1 MANFKYKAINSEGQR
16 IEGSQSADS
25 ESQVREMLLSN
36 QYYPLSIEKENS
48 KNKSSFSFDRKV
60 KLKDIA
66 VFCRQFYVMLD
77 SGLSIGKTLNIL
89 IEQGEKPKL
98 REALIGVNSDIKRGE
113 TLASSMG
120 KRKDVFPKLLTS
132 MIDAGERSGNL
143 DIILKRMAEYYEKE
157 TKIRGKIKSAMIYP
171 IVLGVVAI
179 IAITFILTFVMPT
192 FVQMFE
198 ENNVELPMSTKM
210 VLGTSKML
218 GKYGVIFFLVL
229 VIGIILLGKYLK
241 GEEGQYKL
249 SVINLK
255 LPVIK
260 KLTQKIVVS
269 RFTRTMGIVSSSGM
283 SLVTSLEIVASV
295 VGNKIAEKELLK
307 VKEKVLKGEGL
318 GDSIMNIKIFP
329 PMLASMV
336 KVGEEAGS
344 LDSILDKT
352 ADFYDDELER
362 EIQTATALI
371 EPVMIVIMGVII
383 GFLLISILTPMFKMY
398 KLHIILRRKT
408 NEYKKTK

>member
-1 MANFKYKAINSEGQR
+1 MAIFKYKAINSEGQR

-25 ESQVREMLLSN
+25 ESQIREMLLSN

-48 KNKSSFSFDRKV
+48 KSKKSFSFNSKV

-77 SGLSIGKTLNIL
+77 SGLSIGKALNIL
-89 IEQGEKPKL
+89 IEQCEKPKL
-98 REALIGVNSDIKRGE
+98 REALIGVNGELKRGE
-113 TLASSMG
+113 TLASSMR
-120 KRKDVFPKLLTS
+120 KRKDVFPNLLTS

-198 ENNVELPMSTKM
+198 ENNVDLPMSTKM

-218 GKYGVIFFLVL
+218 GKYGIIIFLILVTA
-229 VIGIILLGKYLK
+229 IILLGKYLK
-241 GEEGQYKL
+241 SEEGQYKL
-249 SVINLK
+249 SSINLK
-255 LPVIK
+255 IPVIK
-260 KLTQKIVVS
+260 KLTQKIIVS

-283 SLVTSLEIVASV
+283 SLVTSIEIVASV
-295 VGNKIAEKELLK
+295 VGNKIAENELLK

-336 KVGEEAGS
+336 KIGEEAGS

-362 EIQTATALI
+362 EIKTATALI
-371 EPVMIVIMGVII
+371 EPSMIVLMGIII

-398 KLHIILRRKT
+398 NSIS
-408 NEYKKTK
+408 

>member
-1 MANFKYKAINSEGQR
+1 MAIFKYKAINSEGQR

-25 ESQVREMLLSN
+25 ESQIREMLLSN

-48 KNKSSFSFDRKV
+48 KSKKSFSFNSKV

-77 SGLSIGKTLNIL
+77 SGLSIGKALNIL
-89 IEQGEKPKL
+89 IEQCEKPKL
-98 REALIGVNSDIKRGE
+98 REALIGVNGELKRGE
-113 TLASSMG
+113 TLASSMR
-120 KRKDVFPKLLTS
+120 KRKDVFPNLLTS

-198 ENNVELPMSTKM
+198 ENNVDLPMSTKM

-218 GKYGVIFFLVL
+218 GKYGIIFFLVL

-241 GEEGQYKL
+241 SEEGQYKL

-336 KVGEEAGS
+336 KIGEEAGS

-362 EIQTATALI
+362 EIKTATALI
-371 EPVMIVIMGVII
+371 EPSMIVLMGIII

-398 KLHIILRRKT
+398 NSIS
-408 NEYKKTK
+408 

>member
-48 KNKSSFSFDRKV
+48 KNKISFSFNRKV

-66 VFCRQFYVMLD
+66 IFCRQFYVMLD
-77 SGLSIGKTLNIL
+77 SGLSIGKALNIL
-89 IEQGEKPKL
+89 IEQGEKPKI
-98 REALIGVNSDIKRGE
+98 REALIGVNGDLKRGE
-113 TLASSMG
+113 TLANSMR
-120 KRKDVFPKLLTS
+120 KRKDVFPNLLTS

-143 DIILKRMAEYYEKE
+143 DIILKRMSEYYEKE

-198 ENNVELPMSTKM
+198 ENNVDLPMSTKM

-218 GKYGVIFFLVL
+218 GKYGIIIFLILVTA
-229 VIGIILLGKYLK
+229 IILLGKYLK
-241 GEEGQYKL
+241 SEEGQYKL
-249 SVINLK
+249 SIINLK
-255 LPVIK
+255 IPVIK
-260 KLTQKIVVS
+260 KLTQKIIVS

-318 GDSIMNIKIFP
+318 GDSIMKIKIFP

-371 EPVMIVIMGVII
+371 EPAMIVVMGIII

-398 KLHIILRRKT
+398 NSIS
-408 NEYKKTK
+408 

>member
-48 KNKSSFSFDRKV
+48 KNKISFSFNRKV

-66 VFCRQFYVMLD
+66 IFCRQFYVMLD
-77 SGLSIGKTLNIL
+77 SGLSIGKALNIL
-89 IEQGEKPKL
+89 IEQGEKAKI
-98 REALIGVNSDIKRGE
+98 REALIGVNGDLKRGE
-113 TLASSMG
+113 TLASSMR
-120 KRKDVFPKLLTS
+120 KRKDVFPNLLTS

-143 DIILKRMAEYYEKE
+143 DIILKRMSEYYEKE

-198 ENNVELPMSTKM
+198 ENNVDLPMSTKM

-218 GKYGVIFFLVL
+218 GKYGIIIFLILVTA
-229 VIGIILLGKYLK
+229 IILLGKYLK
-241 GEEGQYKL
+241 SEESQYKL
-249 SVINLK
+249 SSINLK
-255 LPVIK
+255 IPVIK
-260 KLTQKIVVS
+260 KLTQKIIVS
-269 RFTRTMGIVSSSGM
+269 RFTRTLGIVSSSGM

-318 GDSIMNIKIFP
+318 GDSIMKIKIFP

-371 EPVMIVIMGVII
+371 EPAMIVVMGIII

-398 KLHIILRRKT
+398 NSIG
-408 NEYKKTK
+408 

>member
-1 MANFKYKAINSEGQR
+1 MAIFKYKAINSEGQR

-25 ESQVREMLLSN
+25 ENQIREMLLSN

-48 KNKSSFSFDRKV
+48 KSKKSFSFNSKV

-77 SGLSIGKTLNIL
+77 SGLSIGKALNIL
-89 IEQGEKPKL
+89 IEQCEKPKL
-98 REALIGVNSDIKRGE
+98 REALIGVNGDLKRGE
-113 TLASSMG
+113 TLASSMR
-120 KRKDVFPKLLTS
+120 KRKDVFPNLLTS

-198 ENNVELPMSTKM
+198 ENNVDLPMSTKM
-210 VLGTSKML
+210 VLETSKVL
-218 GKYGVIFFLVL
+218 GKYGIIIFLILVTA
-229 VIGIILLGKYLK
+229 IILLGKYLK
-241 GEEGQYKL
+241 SEEGQYKL
-249 SVINLK
+249 SSINLK
-255 LPVIK
+255 IPVIK
-260 KLTQKIVVS
+260 KLTQKIIVS

-283 SLVTSLEIVASV
+283 SLVTSIEIVASV

-318 GDSIMNIKIFP
+318 GDSIINIKIFP

-336 KVGEEAGS
+336 KIGEEAGS

-362 EIQTATALI
+362 EIKTATALI
-371 EPVMIVIMGVII
+371 EPIMIVIMGIII
-383 GFLLISILTPMFKMY
+383 GFLLISILTPMFTMY
-398 KLHIILRRKT
+398 NSIG
-408 NEYKKTK
+408 

>member
-132 MIDAGERSGNL
+132 MIDAGESSGNL

-179 IAITFILTFVMPT
+179 ISITFILTFVMPT

-241 GEEGQYKL
+241 SEEGQYKL

-371 EPVMIVIMGVII
+371 EPAMIVIMGVII

-398 KLHIILRRKT
+398 NSIS
-408 NEYKKTK
+408 

>member
-1 MANFKYKAINSEGQR
+1 MAIFKYKAINSEGQR

-25 ESQVREMLLSN
+25 ESQIREMLLSN

-48 KNKSSFSFDRKV
+48 KSKKSFSFNSKV

-77 SGLSIGKTLNIL
+77 SGLSIGKALNIL
-89 IEQGEKPKL
+89 IEQCEKPKL
-98 REALIGVNSDIKRGE
+98 REALIGVNGELKRGE
-113 TLASSMG
+113 TLASSMR
-120 KRKDVFPKLLTS
+120 KRKDVFPNLLTS

-198 ENNVELPMSTKM
+198 ENNVDLPMSTKM

-218 GKYGVIFFLVL
+218 GKYGIIIFLILVTA
-229 VIGIILLGKYLK
+229 IILLGKYLK
-241 GEEGQYKL
+241 SEEGQYKL
-249 SVINLK
+249 SIINLK
-255 LPVIK
+255 IPVIK
-260 KLTQKIVVS
+260 KLTQKIIVS

-318 GDSIMNIKIFP
+318 GDSIMKIKIFP

-371 EPVMIVIMGVII
+371 EPAMIVVMGIII

-398 KLHIILRRKT
+398 NSIG
-408 NEYKKTK
+408 

>member
-1 MANFKYKAINSEGQR
+1 MAIFKYKAINSEGQR

-25 ESQVREMLLSN
+25 ESQIREMLLSN

-48 KNKSSFSFDRKV
+48 KSKKSFSFNSKV

-77 SGLSIGKTLNIL
+77 SGLSIGKALNIL
-89 IEQGEKPKL
+89 IEQCEKPKL
-98 REALIGVNSDIKRGE
+98 REALIGVNGELKRGE
-113 TLASSMG
+113 TLASSMR
-120 KRKDVFPKLLTS
+120 KRKDVFPNLLTS

-198 ENNVELPMSTKM
+198 ENNVDLPMSTKM

-218 GKYGVIFFLVL
+218 GKYGIIIFLILVTA
-229 VIGIILLGKYLK
+229 IILLGKYLK
-241 GEEGQYKL
+241 SEEGQYKL
-249 SVINLK
+249 SSINLK
-255 LPVIK
+255 IPVIN
-260 KLTQKIVVS
+260 KLTQKIIVS

-283 SLVTSLEIVASV
+283 SLVTSIEIVASV

-336 KVGEEAGS
+336 KIGEEAGS

-362 EIQTATALI
+362 EIKTATALV
-371 EPVMIVIMGVII
+371 EPSMIVLMGIII

-398 KLHIILRRKT
+398 NSIS
-408 NEYKKTK
+408 

>member
-1 MANFKYKAINSEGQR
+1 MAIFKYKAINSEGQR

-25 ESQVREMLLSN
+25 ESQIREMLLSN

-48 KNKSSFSFDRKV
+48 KSKKSFSFNSKV

-77 SGLSIGKTLNIL
+77 SGLSIGKALNIL
-89 IEQGEKPKL
+89 IEQCEKPKL
-98 REALIGVNSDIKRGE
+98 REALIGVNGELKRGE
-113 TLASSMG
+113 TLASSMR
-120 KRKDVFPKLLTS
+120 KRKDVFPNLLTS

-143 DIILKRMAEYYEKE
+143 DIILKRMADYYEKE

-218 GKYGVIFFLVL
+218 GKYGIIIFLILVTA
-229 VIGIILLGKYLK
+229 IILLGKYLK
-241 GEEGQYKL
+241 SEEGQYKL
-249 SVINLK
+249 SSINLK
-255 LPVIK
+255 IPVIK
-260 KLTQKIVVS
+260 KLTQKIIVS

-283 SLVTSLEIVASV
+283 SLVTSIEIVASV

-336 KVGEEAGS
+336 KIGEEAGS

-362 EIQTATALI
+362 EIKTATALI
-371 EPVMIVIMGVII
+371 EPSMIVLMGIII

-398 KLHIILRRKT
+398 NSIS
-408 NEYKKTK
+408 

>member
-1 MANFKYKAINSEGQR
+1 MAIFKYKAINSEGQR

-25 ESQVREMLLSN
+25 ESQIREMLLSN

-48 KNKSSFSFDRKV
+48 KSKKSFSFNSKV

-89 IEQGEKPKL
+89 IEQCEKPKL
-98 REALIGVNSDIKRGE
+98 REALIGVNGELKRGE
-113 TLASSMG
+113 TLASSMR
-120 KRKDVFPKLLTS
+120 KRKDVFPNLLTS

-179 IAITFILTFVMPT
+179 ISITFILTFVMPT

-198 ENNVELPMSTKM
+198 ENNVDLPMSTKM

-218 GKYGVIFFLVL
+218 GKYGIIIFLILVTA
-229 VIGIILLGKYLK
+229 IILLGKYLK
-241 GEEGQYKL
+241 SEEGQYKL
-249 SVINLK
+249 SSINLK
-255 LPVIK
+255 IPVIK
-260 KLTQKIVVS
+260 KLTQKIIVS

-283 SLVTSLEIVASV
+283 SLVTSIEIVASV

-336 KVGEEAGS
+336 KIGEEAGS

-362 EIQTATALI
+362 EIKTATALI
-371 EPVMIVIMGVII
+371 EPSMIVLMGIII

-398 KLHIILRRKT
+398 NSIS
-408 NEYKKTK
+408 

>member
-98 REALIGVNSDIKRGE
+98 REVLIGVNSDIKRGE

-241 GEEGQYKL
+241 SEEGQYKL

-260 KLTQKIVVS
+260 NLTQKIVVS

-371 EPVMIVIMGVII
+371 EPAMIVVMGVII

-398 KLHIILRRKT
+398 NSIG
-408 NEYKKTK
+408 

>member
-48 KNKSSFSFDRKV
+48 KNKISFSFNRKV

-66 VFCRQFYVMLD
+66 IFCRQFYVMLD
-77 SGLSIGKTLNIL
+77 SGLSIGKALNIL
-89 IEQGEKPKL
+89 IEQGEKPKI
-98 REALIGVNSDIKRGE
+98 REALIGVNGDLKRGE
-113 TLASSMG
+113 TLASSMR
-120 KRKDVFPKLLTS
+120 KRKDVFPNLLTS

-143 DIILKRMAEYYEKE
+143 DIILKRMSEYYEKE

-198 ENNVELPMSTKM
+198 ENNVDLPMSTKM
-210 VLGTSKML
+210 ILGTSKML
-218 GKYGVIFFLVL
+218 GKYGIIIFLILVTA
-229 VIGIILLGKYLK
+229 IILLGKYLK
-241 GEEGQYKL
+241 SEEGQYKL
-249 SVINLK
+249 SIINLK
-255 LPVIK
+255 IPVIK
-260 KLTQKIVVS
+260 KLTQKIIVS

-318 GDSIMNIKIFP
+318 GDSIMKIKIFP

-371 EPVMIVIMGVII
+371 EPAMIVVMGIII

-398 KLHIILRRKT
+398 NSIG
-408 NEYKKTK
+408 

>member
-1 MANFKYKAINSEGQR
+1 MAIFKYKAINSEGQR

-25 ESQVREMLLSN
+25 ENQIREMLLSN

-48 KNKSSFSFDRKV
+48 KSKKSFSFNSKV

-77 SGLSIGKTLNIL
+77 SGLSIGKALNIL
-89 IEQGEKPKL
+89 IEQCEKPKL
-98 REALIGVNSDIKRGE
+98 REALIGVNGELKRGE
-113 TLASSMG
+113 TLASSMR
-120 KRKDVFPKLLTS
+120 KRKDVFPNLLTS

-198 ENNVELPMSTKM
+198 ENNVDLPMSTKM

-218 GKYGVIFFLVL
+218 GKYGIIIFLILVTA
-229 VIGIILLGKYLK
+229 IILLGKYLK
-241 GEEGQYKL
+241 SEEGQYKL
-249 SVINLK
+249 SSINLK
-255 LPVIK
+255 IPVIK
-260 KLTQKIVVS
+260 KLTQKIIVS

-283 SLVTSLEIVASV
+283 SLVTSIEIVASV

-318 GDSIMNIKIFP
+318 GDSIINIKIFP

-336 KVGEEAGS
+336 KIGEEAGS

-362 EIQTATALI
+362 EIKTATALI
-371 EPVMIVIMGVII
+371 EPSMIVLMGIII

-398 KLHIILRRKT
+398 NSIS
-408 NEYKKTK
+408 

>member
-218 GKYGVIFFLVL
+218 GKYGIIFFLVL

-241 GEEGQYKL
+241 SEEGQYKL

-371 EPVMIVIMGVII
+371 EPAMIVVMGVII

-398 KLHIILRRKT
+398 NSIG
-408 NEYKKTK
+408 

>member
-1 MANFKYKAINSEGQR
+1 MANFKYKAINSDGQR

-36 QYYPLSIEKENS
+36 QYYPLSIEKEKS
-48 KNKSSFSFDRKV
+48 KSKSSFSFNRKV

-77 SGLSIGKTLNIL
+77 SGLSIGKALNIL
-89 IEQGEKPKL
+89 IEQGEKPKI
-98 REALIGVNSDIKRGE
+98 REALIGVNGDLKRGE
-113 TLASSMG
+113 TLANSMR
-120 KRKDVFPKLLTS
+120 KRKDVFPNLLTS

-198 ENNVELPMSTKM
+198 ENNVDLPTSTKM

-218 GKYGVIFFLVL
+218 GKYGIIIFLILVTA
-229 VIGIILLGKYLK
+229 IILLGKYLK
-241 GEEGQYKL
+241 SEEGQYKL

-255 LPVIK
+255 IPVIK
-260 KLTQKIVVS
+260 KLTQKIIVS

-371 EPVMIVIMGVII
+371 EPAMIVLMGVII

-398 KLHIILRRKT
+398 NSIG
-408 NEYKKTK
+408 

>member
-132 MIDAGERSGNL
+132 MVDAGERSGNL

-218 GKYGVIFFLVL
+218 GKYGIIFFLVL

-241 GEEGQYKL
+241 SEEGQYKL

-371 EPVMIVIMGVII
+371 EPAMIVIMGVII

-398 KLHIILRRKT
+398 NSIG
-408 NEYKKTK
+408 

>member
-132 MIDAGERSGNL
+132 MVDAGERSGNL
-143 DIILKRMAEYYEKE
+143 DIILKRMAGYYEKE

-218 GKYGVIFFLVL
+218 GKYGIIFFLVL

-241 GEEGQYKL
+241 SEEGQYKL

-371 EPVMIVIMGVII
+371 EPAMIVIMGVII

-398 KLHIILRRKT
+398 NSIG
-408 NEYKKTK
+408 

>member
-1 MANFKYKAINSEGQR
+1 MAIFKYKAINSEGQR

-25 ESQVREMLLSN
+25 ESQIREMLLSN

-48 KNKSSFSFDRKV
+48 KSKKSFSFNSKV

-77 SGLSIGKTLNIL
+77 SGLSIGKALNIL
-89 IEQGEKPKL
+89 IEQCEKPKL
-98 REALIGVNSDIKRGE
+98 REALIGVNGELKRGE
-113 TLASSMG
+113 TLASSMR
-120 KRKDVFPKLLTS
+120 KRKDVFPNLLTS

-179 IAITFILTFVMPT
+179 ISITFILTFVMPT

-198 ENNVELPMSTKM
+198 ENNVDLPMSTKM
-210 VLGTSKML
+210 VLETSKVL
-218 GKYGVIFFLVL
+218 GKYGIIIFLILVTA
-229 VIGIILLGKYLK
+229 IILLGKYLK
-241 GEEGQYKL
+241 SEEGQYKL
-249 SVINLK
+249 SSINLK
-255 LPVIK
+255 IPVIK
-260 KLTQKIVVS
+260 KLTQKIIVS

-283 SLVTSLEIVASV
+283 SLVTSIEIVASV
-295 VGNKIAEKELLK
+295 VGNKIAENELLK

-336 KVGEEAGS
+336 KIGEEAGS

-362 EIQTATALI
+362 EIKTATALI
-371 EPVMIVIMGVII
+371 EPSMIVLMGIII

-398 KLHIILRRKT
+398 NSIS
-408 NEYKKTK
+408 

>member
-48 KNKSSFSFDRKV
+48 KNKISFSFNRKV

-77 SGLSIGKTLNIL
+77 SGLSIGKALNIL
-89 IEQGEKPKL
+89 IEQGEKPKI
-98 REALIGVNSDIKRGE
+98 REALIGVNGDLKRGE
-113 TLASSMG
+113 TLANSMR
-120 KRKDVFPKLLTS
+120 KRKDVFPNLLTS

-198 ENNVELPMSTKM
+198 ENNVDLPMSTKM

-218 GKYGVIFFLVL
+218 GKYGIIIFLILVTA
-229 VIGIILLGKYLK
+229 IILLGKYLK
-241 GEEGQYKL
+241 SEEGQYKL
-249 SVINLK
+249 SIINLK
-255 LPVIK
+255 IPVIK
-260 KLTQKIVVS
+260 KLTQKIIVS

-318 GDSIMNIKIFP
+318 GDSIMKIKIFP

-336 KVGEEAGS
+336 KIGEEAGS

-371 EPVMIVIMGVII
+371 EPAMIVVMGIII

-398 KLHIILRRKT
+398 NSIG
-408 NEYKKTK
+408 

>member
-1 MANFKYKAINSEGQR
+1 MAIFKYKAINSEGQR

-25 ESQVREMLLSN
+25 ESQIREMLLSN

-48 KNKSSFSFDRKV
+48 KSKKSFSFNSKV

-77 SGLSIGKTLNIL
+77 SGLSIGKALNIL
-89 IEQGEKPKL
+89 IEQCEKPKL
-98 REALIGVNSDIKRGE
+98 REALIGVNGELKRGE
-113 TLASSMG
+113 TLASSMR
-120 KRKDVFPKLLTS
+120 KRKDVFPNLLTS

-179 IAITFILTFVMPT
+179 ISITFILTFVMPT

-198 ENNVELPMSTKM
+198 ENNVDLPMSTKM

-218 GKYGVIFFLVL
+218 GKYGIIIFLILVTA
-229 VIGIILLGKYLK
+229 IILLGKYLK
-241 GEEGQYKL
+241 SEEGQYKL
-249 SVINLK
+249 SSINLK
-255 LPVIK
+255 IPVIK
-260 KLTQKIVVS
+260 KLTQKIIVS

-283 SLVTSLEIVASV
+283 SLVTSIEIVASV
-295 VGNKIAEKELLK
+295 VGNKIAENELLK

-336 KVGEEAGS
+336 KIGEEAGS

-362 EIQTATALI
+362 EIKTATALI
-371 EPVMIVIMGVII
+371 EPSMIVLMGIII

-398 KLHIILRRKT
+398 NSIS
-408 NEYKKTK
+408 

>member
-218 GKYGVIFFLVL
+218 GKYGIIFFLVL

-241 GEEGQYKL
+241 SEEGQYKL

-318 GDSIMNIKIFP
+318 GDSIMNMKIFP

-371 EPVMIVIMGVII
+371 EPAMIVIMGVII

-398 KLHIILRRKT
+398 NSIG
-408 NEYKKTK
+408 

>member
-1 MANFKYKAINSEGQR
+1 M
-16 IEGSQSADS
+16 EGSQSADS
-25 ESQVREMLLSN
+25 ESQIREMLLSN

-48 KNKSSFSFDRKV
+48 KSKKSFSFNSKV

-77 SGLSIGKTLNIL
+77 SGLSIGKALNIL
-89 IEQGEKPKL
+89 IEQCEKPKL
-98 REALIGVNSDIKRGE
+98 REALIGVNGELKRGE
-113 TLASSMG
+113 TLASSMR
-120 KRKDVFPKLLTS
+120 KRKDVFPNLLTS

-198 ENNVELPMSTKM
+198 ENNVDLPMSTKM

-218 GKYGVIFFLVL
+218 GKYGIIIFFILVTA
-229 VIGIILLGKYLK
+229 IILLGKYLK
-241 GEEGQYKL
+241 SEEGQYKL
-249 SVINLK
+249 SSINLK
-255 LPVIK
+255 IPVIK
-260 KLTQKIVVS
+260 KLTQKIIVS

-283 SLVTSLEIVASV
+283 SLVTSIEIVASV

-336 KVGEEAGS
+336 KIGEEAGS

-362 EIQTATALI
+362 EIKTATALI
-371 EPVMIVIMGVII
+371 EPSMIVLMGIII

-398 KLHIILRRKT
+398 NSIS
-408 NEYKKTK
+408 

>member
-48 KNKSSFSFDRKV
+48 KNKISFSFNRKV

-66 VFCRQFYVMLD
+66 IFCRQFYVMLD
-77 SGLSIGKTLNIL
+77 SGLSIGKALNIL
-89 IEQGEKPKL
+89 IEQGEKPKI
-98 REALIGVNSDIKRGE
+98 REALIGVNGDLKRGE
-113 TLASSMG
+113 TLASSMR
-120 KRKDVFPKLLTS
+120 KRKDVFPNLLTS

-171 IVLGVVAI
+171 IVLGVIAI

-198 ENNVELPMSTKM
+198 ENNVDLPMSTKM

-218 GKYGVIFFLVL
+218 GKYGIIIFLILVTA
-229 VIGIILLGKYLK
+229 IILLGKYLK
-241 GEEGQYKL
+241 SEEGQYKL
-249 SVINLK
+249 SIINLK
-255 LPVIK
+255 IPVIK
-260 KLTQKIVVS
+260 KLTQKIIVS
-269 RFTRTMGIVSSSGM
+269 RFTRTMVIVSSSGI

-318 GDSIMNIKIFP
+318 GDSIMKIKIFP

-371 EPVMIVIMGVII
+371 EPAMIVVMGIII

-398 KLHIILRRKT
+398 NSIG
-408 NEYKKTK
+408 

>member
-241 GEEGQYKL
+241 SEEGQYKL

-371 EPVMIVIMGVII
+371 EPAMIVIMGVII

-398 KLHIILRRKT
+398 NSIG
-408 NEYKKTK
+408 

>member
-48 KNKSSFSFDRKV
+48 KSKSSLSFNRKV

-113 TLASSMG
+113 TLANSMR
-120 KRKDVFPKLLTS
+120 KRKDVFPNLLTS

-198 ENNVELPMSTKM
+198 ENNVDLPTSTKM

-218 GKYGVIFFLVL
+218 GKYGIIIFLIL
-229 VIGIILLGKYLK
+229 ITAIILLGKYLK
-241 GEEGQYKL
+241 SEEGQYKL

-255 LPVIK
+255 IPVIK
-260 KLTQKIVVS
+260 KLTQKIIVS

-318 GDSIMNIKIFP
+318 GDSIMKIKIFP

-371 EPVMIVIMGVII
+371 EPAMIVVMGVII

-398 KLHIILRRKT
+398 NSIG
-408 NEYKKTK
+408 

>member
-48 KNKSSFSFDRKV
+48 KNKISFSFNRKV

-66 VFCRQFYVMLD
+66 IFCRQFYVMLD
-77 SGLSIGKTLNIL
+77 SGLSIGKALNIL
-89 IEQGEKPKL
+89 IEQGEKPKI
-98 REALIGVNSDIKRGE
+98 REALIGVNGDLKRGE
-113 TLASSMG
+113 TLASSMR
-120 KRKDVFPKLLTS
+120 KRKDVFPNLLTS

-198 ENNVELPMSTKM
+198 ENNVDLPMSTKM

-218 GKYGVIFFLVL
+218 GKYGIIIFLILVTA
-229 VIGIILLGKYLK
+229 IILLGKYLK
-241 GEEGQYKL
+241 SEEGQYKL
-249 SVINLK
+249 SIINLK
-255 LPVIK
+255 IPVIK
-260 KLTQKIVVS
+260 KLTQKIIVS

-283 SLVTSLEIVASV
+283 SLVTSLEIVSSV

-318 GDSIMNIKIFP
+318 GDSIMKIKIFP

-371 EPVMIVIMGVII
+371 EPAMIVVMGIII

-398 KLHIILRRKT
+398 NSIG
-408 NEYKKTK
+408 

>member
-48 KNKSSFSFDRKV
+48 KGKSSLSFNRKV

-77 SGLSIGKTLNIL
+77 SGLSIGKALNIL

-98 REALIGVNSDIKRGE
+98 REALIGVNGDLKRGE
-113 TLASSMG
+113 TLANSMR
-120 KRKDVFPKLLTS
+120 KRKDVFPNLLTS

-198 ENNVELPMSTKM
+198 ENNVDLPTSTKM

-218 GKYGVIFFLVL
+218 GKYGIIIFLILVTA
-229 VIGIILLGKYLK
+229 IILLGKYLK
-241 GEEGQYKL
+241 SEEGQYKL

-255 LPVIK
+255 IPVIK
-260 KLTQKIVVS
+260 KLTQKIIVS

-283 SLVTSLEIVASV
+283 SFVTSLEIVASV

-318 GDSIMNIKIFP
+318 GDSIMKIKIFP

-371 EPVMIVIMGVII
+371 EPAMIVVMGVII

-398 KLHIILRRKT
+398 NSIG
-408 NEYKKTK
+408 

>member
-1 MANFKYKAINSEGQR
+1 MAIFKYKAINSEGQR

-25 ESQVREMLLSN
+25 ESQIREMLLSN

-48 KNKSSFSFDRKV
+48 KSKKSFSFNSKV

-77 SGLSIGKTLNIL
+77 SGLSIGKALNIL
-89 IEQGEKPKL
+89 IEQCEKPKI
-98 REALIGVNSDIKRGE
+98 REALIGVNGELKRGE
-113 TLASSMG
+113 TLASSMR
-120 KRKDVFPKLLTS
+120 KRKDVFPNLLTS

-198 ENNVELPMSTKM
+198 ENNVDLPMSTKM

-218 GKYGVIFFLVL
+218 GKYGIIIFLILVTA
-229 VIGIILLGKYLK
+229 IILLGKYLK
-241 GEEGQYKL
+241 SEEGQYKL
-249 SVINLK
+249 SSINLK
-255 LPVIK
+255 IPVIK
-260 KLTQKIVVS
+260 KLTQKIIVS

-283 SLVTSLEIVASV
+283 SLVTSIEIVASV
-295 VGNKIAEKELLK
+295 VGNKIAENELLK

-336 KVGEEAGS
+336 KIGEEAGS

-362 EIQTATALI
+362 EIKTATALI
-371 EPVMIVIMGVII
+371 EPIMIVIMGIII
-383 GFLLISILTPMFKMY
+383 GFLLISILTPMFTMY
-398 KLHIILRRKT
+398 NSIG
-408 NEYKKTK
+408 

>member
-48 KNKSSFSFDRKV
+48 KNKISFSFNRKV

-66 VFCRQFYVMLD
+66 IFCRQFYVMLD
-77 SGLSIGKTLNIL
+77 SGLSIGKALNIL
-89 IEQGEKPKL
+89 IEQGEKPKI
-98 REALIGVNSDIKRGE
+98 REALIGVNGDLKRGV
-113 TLASSMG
+113 TLANSMR
-120 KRKDVFPKLLTS
+120 KRKDVFPNLLTS

-198 ENNVELPMSTKM
+198 ENNVDLPMSTKM

-218 GKYGVIFFLVL
+218 GKYGIIIFLILVTA
-229 VIGIILLGKYLK
+229 IILLGKYLK
-241 GEEGQYKL
+241 SEEGQYKL
-249 SVINLK
+249 SIINLK
-255 LPVIK
+255 IPVIK
-260 KLTQKIVVS
+260 KLTQKIIVS

-318 GDSIMNIKIFP
+318 GDSIMKIKIFP

-371 EPVMIVIMGVII
+371 EPAMIVVMGIII

-398 KLHIILRRKT
+398 NSIG
-408 NEYKKTK
+408 

>member
-48 KNKSSFSFDRKV
+48 KNKISFSFNRKV

-66 VFCRQFYVMLD
+66 IFCRQFYVMLD
-77 SGLSIGKTLNIL
+77 SGLSIGKALNIL
-89 IEQGEKPKL
+89 IEQGEKPKI
-98 REALIGVNSDIKRGE
+98 REALIGVNGDLKRGE
-113 TLASSMG
+113 TLASSMR
-120 KRKDVFPKLLTS
+120 KRKDVFPNLLTS
-132 MIDAGERSGNL
+132 MIDVGERSGNL
-143 DIILKRMAEYYEKE
+143 DIILKRMSEYYEKE

-198 ENNVELPMSTKM
+198 ENNVDLPMSTKM

-218 GKYGVIFFLVL
+218 GKYGIIIFLILVTA
-229 VIGIILLGKYLK
+229 IILLGKYLK
-241 GEEGQYKL
+241 SEEGQYKL
-249 SVINLK
+249 SIINLK
-255 LPVIK
+255 IPVIK
-260 KLTQKIVVS
+260 KLTQKIIVS

-318 GDSIMNIKIFP
+318 GDSIMKIKIFP

-371 EPVMIVIMGVII
+371 EPAMIVVMGIII

-398 KLHIILRRKT
+398 NSIG
-408 NEYKKTK
+408 

>member
-1 MANFKYKAINSEGQR
+1 MAIFKYKAINSEGQR

-25 ESQVREMLLSN
+25 ESQIREMLLSN

-48 KNKSSFSFDRKV
+48 KSKKSFSFNSKV

-77 SGLSIGKTLNIL
+77 SGLSIGKALNIL
-89 IEQGEKPKL
+89 IEQCEKPKL
-98 REALIGVNSDIKRGE
+98 REALIGVNGELKRGE
-113 TLASSMG
+113 TLASSMR
-120 KRKDVFPKLLTS
+120 KRKDVFPNLLTS

-143 DIILKRMAEYYEKE
+143 DIILKRMSEYYEKE

-179 IAITFILTFVMPT
+179 ISITFILTFVMPT

-198 ENNVELPMSTKM
+198 ENNVDLPMSTKM
-210 VLGTSKML
+210 VLETSKVL
-218 GKYGVIFFLVL
+218 GKYGIIIFLILVTA
-229 VIGIILLGKYLK
+229 IILLGKYLK
-241 GEEGQYKL
+241 SEEGQYKL
-249 SVINLK
+249 SSINLK
-255 LPVIK
+255 IPVIK
-260 KLTQKIVVS
+260 KLTQKIIVS

-283 SLVTSLEIVASV
+283 SLVTSIEIVASV

-336 KVGEEAGS
+336 KIGEEAGS

-362 EIQTATALI
+362 EIKTATALI
-371 EPVMIVIMGVII
+371 EPIMIVLMGIII
-383 GFLLISILTPMFKMY
+383 GFLLISILTPMFTMY
-398 KLHIILRRKT
+398 NSIG
-408 NEYKKTK
+408 

>member
-1 MANFKYKAINSEGQR
+1 MAIFKYKAINSEGQR

-25 ESQVREMLLSN
+25 ESQIREMLLSN

-48 KNKSSFSFDRKV
+48 KSKKSFSFNSKV

-77 SGLSIGKTLNIL
+77 SGLSIGKALNIL
-89 IEQGEKPKL
+89 IEQGEKPKI
-98 REALIGVNSDIKRGE
+98 REALIGVNGDLKRGE
-113 TLASSMG
+113 TLASSMR
-120 KRKDVFPKLLTS
+120 KRKDVFPNLLTS

-198 ENNVELPMSTKM
+198 ENNVDLPMSTKM

-218 GKYGVIFFLVL
+218 GKYGIIIFLILVTA
-229 VIGIILLGKYLK
+229 IILLGKYLK
-241 GEEGQYKL
+241 SEEGQYKL
-249 SVINLK
+249 SIINLK
-255 LPVIK
+255 IPVIK
-260 KLTQKIVVS
+260 KLTQKIIVS

-283 SLVTSLEIVASV
+283 SLVTSIEIVASV

-318 GDSIMNIKIFP
+318 GDSIMKIKIFP

-336 KVGEEAGS
+336 KIGEEAGS

-371 EPVMIVIMGVII
+371 EPAMIVLMGIII

-398 KLHIILRRKT
+398 NSIG
-408 NEYKKTK
+408 

>member
-16 IEGSQSADS
+16 VEGSQSADS

-48 KNKSSFSFDRKV
+48 KNKISFSFNRKV

-66 VFCRQFYVMLD
+66 IFCRQFYVMLD
-77 SGLSIGKTLNIL
+77 SGLSIGKALNIL
-89 IEQGEKPKL
+89 IEQGEKPKI
-98 REALIGVNSDIKRGE
+98 REALIGVNGDLKRGE
-113 TLASSMG
+113 TLASSMR
-120 KRKDVFPKLLTS
+120 KRKDVFPNLLTS

-171 IVLGVVAI
+171 IVLGVIAI

-198 ENNVELPMSTKM
+198 ENNVDLPMSTKM

-218 GKYGVIFFLVL
+218 GKYGIIIFLILVTA
-229 VIGIILLGKYLK
+229 IILLGKYLK
-241 GEEGQYKL
+241 SEEGQYKL
-249 SVINLK
+249 SIINLK
-255 LPVIK
+255 IPVIK
-260 KLTQKIVVS
+260 KLTQKIIVS

-318 GDSIMNIKIFP
+318 GDSIMKIKIFP

-371 EPVMIVIMGVII
+371 EPAMIVVMGIII

-398 KLHIILRRKT
+398 NSIS
-408 NEYKKTK
+408 

>member
-48 KNKSSFSFDRKV
+48 KGKSSLSFNRKV

-77 SGLSIGKTLNIL
+77 SGLSIGKALNIL
-89 IEQGEKPKL
+89 IEQGEKPML
-98 REALIGVNSDIKRGE
+98 REALIGVNGDLKRGE
-113 TLASSMG
+113 TLANSMR
-120 KRKDVFPKLLTS
+120 KRKDVFPNLLTS

-198 ENNVELPMSTKM
+198 ENNVDLPTSTKM

-218 GKYGVIFFLVL
+218 GKYGIIIFLILVTA
-229 VIGIILLGKYLK
+229 IILLGKYLK
-241 GEEGQYKL
+241 SEEGQYKL
-249 SVINLK
+249 SIINLK
-255 LPVIK
+255 IPVIK
-260 KLTQKIVVS
+260 KLTQKIIVS

-318 GDSIMNIKIFP
+318 GDSIMKIKIFP

-371 EPVMIVIMGVII
+371 EPAMIVVMGVII

-398 KLHIILRRKT
+398 NSIG
-408 NEYKKTK
+408 

>member
-66 VFCRQFYVMLD
+66 VFCRQFYVMLN

-89 IEQGEKPKL
+89 IEQGEKTKL
-98 REALIGVNSDIKRGE
+98 REALIGVNADIKRGE

-120 KRKDVFPKLLTS
+120 KRKDVFPRLLTS

-218 GKYGVIFFLVL
+218 GKYGIIFFLVL

-241 GEEGQYKL
+241 SEEGQYKL

-371 EPVMIVIMGVII
+371 EPAMIVLMGIII

-398 KLHIILRRKT
+398 NSIG
-408 NEYKKTK
+408 

>member
-1 MANFKYKAINSEGQR
+1 MAIFKYKAINSEGQR

-25 ESQVREMLLSN
+25 ESQIREMLLSN

-48 KNKSSFSFDRKV
+48 KSKKSFSFNSKV

-77 SGLSIGKTLNIL
+77 SGLSIGKALNIL
-89 IEQGEKPKL
+89 IEQGEKPKI
-98 REALIGVNSDIKRGE
+98 REALIGVNGDLKRGE
-113 TLASSMG
+113 TLASSMR
-120 KRKDVFPKLLTS
+120 KRKDVFPNLLTS

-198 ENNVELPMSTKM
+198 ENNVDLPMSTKM
-210 VLGTSKML
+210 VLETSKVL
-218 GKYGVIFFLVL
+218 GKYGIIIFLILVTA
-229 VIGIILLGKYLK
+229 IILLGKYLK
-241 GEEGQYKL
+241 SEEGQYKL
-249 SVINLK
+249 SSINLK
-255 LPVIK
+255 IPVIK
-260 KLTQKIVVS
+260 KLTQKIIVS

-283 SLVTSLEIVASV
+283 SLVTSIEIVASV

-336 KVGEEAGS
+336 KIGEEAGS

-362 EIQTATALI
+362 EIKTATALI
-371 EPVMIVIMGVII
+371 EPSMIVLMGIII

-398 KLHIILRRKT
+398 NSIS
-408 NEYKKTK
+408 

>member
-1 MANFKYKAINSEGQR
+1 MAIFKYKAINSEGQR

-25 ESQVREMLLSN
+25 ESQIREMLLSN

-48 KNKSSFSFDRKV
+48 KSKKSFSFNSKV

-77 SGLSIGKTLNIL
+77 SGLSIGKALNIL
-89 IEQGEKPKL
+89 IEQCEKPKL
-98 REALIGVNSDIKRGE
+98 REALIGVNGELKRGE
-113 TLASSMG
+113 TLASSMR
-120 KRKDVFPKLLTS
+120 KRKDVFPNLLTS

-198 ENNVELPMSTKM
+198 ENNVDLPMSTKM

-218 GKYGVIFFLVL
+218 GKYGIIIFLILVTA
-229 VIGIILLGKYLK
+229 IILLGKYLK
-241 GEEGQYKL
+241 SEEGQYKL
-249 SVINLK
+249 SSINLK
-255 LPVIK
+255 IPVIK
-260 KLTQKIVVS
+260 KLTQKIIVS

-318 GDSIMNIKIFP
+318 GDSIMKIKIFP

-371 EPVMIVIMGVII
+371 EPAMIVVMGIII

-398 KLHIILRRKT
+398 NSIG
-408 NEYKKTK
+408 

>member
-48 KNKSSFSFDRKV
+48 KNKISFSFNRKV

-77 SGLSIGKTLNIL
+77 SGLSIGKALNIL
-89 IEQGEKPKL
+89 IEQGEKPKI
-98 REALIGVNSDIKRGE
+98 REALIGVNGDLKRGE
-113 TLASSMG
+113 TLANSMR
-120 KRKDVFPKLLTS
+120 KRKDVFPNLLTS

-198 ENNVELPMSTKM
+198 ENNVDLPTSTKM

-218 GKYGVIFFLVL
+218 GKYGIIIFLILVTA
-229 VIGIILLGKYLK
+229 IILLGKYLK
-241 GEEGQYKL
+241 SEEGQYKL
-249 SVINLK
+249 SIINLK
-255 LPVIK
+255 IPVIK
-260 KLTQKIVVS
+260 KLTQKIIVS

-318 GDSIMNIKIFP
+318 GDSIMKIKIFP

-352 ADFYDDELER
+352 ADFYDDELKR

-371 EPVMIVIMGVII
+371 EPAMIVVMGIII

-398 KLHIILRRKT
+398 NSIS
-408 NEYKKTK
+408 

>member
-48 KNKSSFSFDRKV
+48 KSKSSLSFNRKV

-113 TLASSMG
+113 TLANSMR
-120 KRKDVFPKLLTS
+120 KRKDVFPNLLTS

-198 ENNVELPMSTKM
+198 ENNVDLPTSTKM

-218 GKYGVIFFLVL
+218 GKYGIIIFLILVTA
-229 VIGIILLGKYLK
+229 IILLGKYLK
-241 GEEGQYKL
+241 SEEGQYKL

-255 LPVIK
+255 IPVIK
-260 KLTQKIVVS
+260 KLTQKIIVS

-318 GDSIMNIKIFP
+318 GDSIMKMKIFP

-336 KVGEEAGS
+336 KIGEEAGS

-371 EPVMIVIMGVII
+371 EPAMIVLMGVII

-398 KLHIILRRKT
+398 NSIG
-408 NEYKKTK
+408 